1 MPSEA
6 TRYHRCTS
14 QAGRAPRWLGAAQA
28 GPRDTEHAMSS
39 HTASQSPR
47 AVLRLPE
54 FQALM
59 GARLTNA
66 VAASA
71 LATVVGFQVYQLTH
85 DPLSLGLLGLVEAIP
100 ALSLSIIGGH
110 VADRHDRRSIVLAT
124 SATLVVL
131 VALLAVISNGIAV
144 EGQQLGLLAILGVI
158 FVSGIASGFERPAF
172 TAFEAQVIPIEQV
185 SVGTSIAS
193 SVWITGAIAGPALG
207 GIAVAIVGLPATY
220 AFLAVLLAIS
230 TGCIARIAR
239 KPMPVPE
246 PGERIRDSLR
256 VGIRFVFR
264 SQVLWGSMAL
274 DLFAVLFGGVVAL
287 LPVFADILGVGPVGL
302 GVMRTA
308 PSAGALLS
316 TLVATRLPP
325 RARAGRTLL
334 IAVAGFGVSIL
345 VFALSTSFILSLAAL
360 FVSGVTD
367 GVSMVI
373 RNVTVRIYSPEA
385 MRGRISSVSWV
396 FVGASN
402 ELGAFESGLLASLLG
417 TVPSVLLG
425 GIITLVVVGVVAVRA
440 PLLRRLDLG
449 ITVLPQDERE
459 TIAEFTG

>member
-1 MPSEA
+1 
-6 TRYHRCTS
+6 
-14 QAGRAPRWLGAAQA
+14 
-28 GPRDTEHAMSS
+28 MSS
-39 HTASQSPR
+39 QTVSQSPR

-54 FQALM
+54 FRSLM

-71 LATVVGFQVYQLTH
+71 LATVVGFQVYQLTR

-110 VADRHDRRSIVLAT
+110 VADRHDRRSIVLIT

-131 VALLAVISNGIAV
+131 VGLLAVIANSIA
-144 EGQQLGLLAILGVI
+144 GAGDQLGLGAILAVI

-185 SVGTSIAS
+185 TVGTSIAS

-220 AFLAVLLAIS
+220 ALLAVLLAIS
-230 TGCIARIAR
+230 TGCIALIPR
-239 KPMPVPE
+239 KPMPTPE

-256 VGIRFVFR
+256 VGVRFVFR

-287 LPVFADILGVGPVGL
+287 LPIFADILGVGPVGL
-302 GVMRTA
+302 GLMRTA

-316 TLVATRLPP
+316 TIVATRLPP

-334 IAVAGFGVSIL
+334 VAVAGFGISIL
-345 VFALSTSFILSLAAL
+345 VFAVSTNFILSMFAL
-360 FVSGVTD
+360 FMTGVTD

-373 RNVTVRIYSPEA
+373 RNVTVRIYSP
-385 MRGRISSVSWV
+385 
-396 FVGASN
+396 
-402 ELGAFESGLLASLLG
+402 
-417 TVPSVLLG
+417 
-425 GIITLVVVGVVAVRA
+425 
-440 PLLRRLDLG
+440 
-449 ITVLPQDERE
+449 
-459 TIAEFTG
+459 